1 MFHRFSI
8 TLCALAFATVALLPA
23 DSHAR
28 AKTDIVYLTNGDRVT
43 CEIKQLDRGILQAK
57 TNDIGTLNIE
67 WEDVD
72 SLNSVYQFRLEDH
85 VGQKYFGAIFLRN
98 DGMLEVIRGG
108 QTERVLQE
116 NVVTITP
123 LEASFWQQ
131 LDGSISIGY
140 SYTKSNS
147 LGQLTTDIYI
157 IRRTEIRV
165 LSLDISSIV
174 TSQEDEDT
182 QQRED
187 ATLTLSRL
195 FKGPWFATTNAA
207 AQRNDELG
215 LDLRVLLAAGMGL
228 NLVQSN
234 HNDFMTSAGLSVNRE
249 WSEDVSGN
257 DYNLEAFVSAQHSV
271 FRYDYPKTDI
281 TSAVTVYPGLSTWGR
296 IRSEIDIS
304 ASREIVKD
312 FTINLSFYDSYDS
325 DPPDPTSTKNDYGL
339 VTSLGWTF

>member
-1 MFHRFSI
+1 MSTRI
-8 TLCALAFATVALLPA
+8 AVTLFTLALAPLALFPT

-28 AKTDIVYLTNGDRVT
+28 AKTDLVYLANGDRIT

-72 SLNSVYQFRLEDH
+72 SLNSVYQFRVEDH
-85 VGQKYFGAIFLRN
+85 VGQKYFGAVFLRN
-98 DGMLEVIRGG
+98 DGMLEVIGGG

-147 LGQLTTDIYI
+147 LGQLTSDIYV

-165 LSLDISSIV
+165 LSLDISSIT
-174 TSQEDEDT
+174 TSQEDEPT

-187 ATLTLSRL
+187 ATLAFSRL
-195 FKGPWFATTNAA
+195 FEGPLFATASA
-207 AQRNDELG
+207 SAQKNDELG
-215 LDLRVLLAAGMGL
+215 LDLRVLLSAGMGV
-228 NLVQSN
+228 NLIQSN
-234 HNDFMTSAGLSVNRE
+234 HNDLMTSLGLSVNRE
-249 WSEDVSGN
+249 WSVDVSDDG
-257 DYNLEAFVSAQHSV
+257 YNLEAFVSARHSV

-281 TSAVTVYPGLSTWGR
+281 TSEITVYPGLSTWGR
-296 IRSEIDIS
+296 VRAELDIS

-312 FTINLSFYDSYDS
+312 FTFVLSFYDSYDNE
-325 DPPDPTSTKNDYGL
+325 PPDASSDKNDYGL
-339 VTSLGWTF
+339 VTSIGWTF